1 MILFNVG
8 GIRKTERIEEAFSD
22 EELAGLLKRHMLGDF
37 GDMCEEDRMTN
48 LESIKIGRYVM
59 SSYDTDKGT
68 VWIQTNG
75 SRTETVIMFPDEY

>member
-1 MILFNVG
+1 
-8 GIRKTERIEEAFSD
+8 
-22 EELAGLLKRHMLGDF
+22 
-37 GDMCEEDRMTN
+37 MCEEDRLTN